1 MATRINITVSSP
13 RGFSPQLK
21 TQMKKAA
28 LKTLDSIP
36 KRILLKKIKQIS
48 EGNITIAVVSSKKI
62 QNLNFKYRKKNKPT
76 DVLSFSRME
85 TSTDFF
91 PVVKSDLGDVL
102 ICWQVAKKQAREDKV
117 TIREELSRLT
127 IHGVLHLFGYDHEI
141 SEEEEKKM
149 FRLQDKILKKL
160 G

>member
-1 MATRINITVSSP
+1 MEMSP
-13 RGFSPQLK
+13 
-21 TQMKKAA
+21 
-28 LKTLDSIP
+28 
-36 KRILLKKIKQIS
+36 
-48 EGNITIAVVSSKKI
+48 
-62 QNLNFKYRKKNKPT
+62 
-76 DVLSFSRME
+76 
-85 TSTDFF
+85 DFF

>member
-1 MATRINITVSSP
+1 MAARINITVLSP
-13 RGFSPQLK
+13 QGFSPRLK
-21 TQMKKAA
+21 TQLKKAA
-28 LKTLDSIP
+28 LKTLVSIP
-36 KRILLKKIKQIS
+36 KRVLLKKIKRVS
-48 EGNITIAVVSSKKI
+48 EGNTTIAVVSSKKI

-85 TSTDFF
+85 TSPDFF
-91 PVVKSDLGDVL
+91 PTVKSDLGDVL

-141 SEEEEKKM
+141 SEKEEKKM
-149 FRLQDKILKKL
+149 FRLQNKILKKL
-160 G
+160 

>member
-1 MATRINITVSSP
+1 MAARINITVLSP
-13 RGFSPQLK
+13 QGFSPRLK
-21 TQMKKAA
+21 TQLKRAA

-36 KRILLKKIKQIS
+36 KRILLKKIKRVS

-85 TSTDFF
+85 TSPDFF
-91 PVVKSDLGDVL
+91 PAVKSDLGDVL

>member
-1 MATRINITVSSP
+1 MAARINITVLSP
-13 RGFSPQLK
+13 QGFSPRLK
-21 TQMKKAA
+21 TQLKKAA
-28 LKTLDSIP
+28 LKTLVSIP
-36 KRILLKKIKQIS
+36 KRVLLKKIKRVS

-85 TSTDFF
+85 TSPDFF
-91 PVVKSDLGDVL
+91 PTVKSDLGDVL

-141 SEEEEKKM
+141 SEKEEKKM
-149 FRLQDKILKKL
+149 FRLQNKILKKL
-160 G
+160 